1 MRLSDPPDTIT
12 AKRSSTSQEPASAS
26 PDTTRPSTR
35 VDRREMPWNGTHATR
50 SQIRDAHAGAIVL
63 LDDGS
68 EAALQWLSKHGGK
81 ATVRQHGR
89 HLRIDATRIVRVVKR
104 GDQP

>member
-1 MRLSDPPDTIT
+1 MSDPAATMDTSDAT
-12 AKRSSTSQEPASAS
+12 ATPSAS
-26 PDTTRPSTR
+26 LATGQPSTR

-50 SQIRDAHAGAIVL
+50 SQIRDAHMGAIVL
-63 LDDGS
+63 LDDGT
-68 EAALQWLSKHGGK
+68 EAALQWLSKYGGK

-89 HLRIDATRIVRVVKR
+89 HLKIDADRIVRVLKR